1 MAAPKGLKASTHKRT
16 GRLPGKP
23 NPRGLA
29 SIVKKEEH
37 IYATLLAS
45 ALAGDSFAGR
55 TCLELIGKLPAQD
68 IVEGALPKI
77 TLGQL

>member
-23 NPRGLA
+23 NPRGLE

-55 TCLELIGKLPAQD
+55 TCLELIGKFPPVDVITTDAA
-68 IVEGALPKI
+68 ALK
-77 TLGQL
+77 LSQL